1 MESTMTLR
9 LNMGLVAAAL
19 FLAACG
25 STVQGDTQPEMDLRD
40 LQDAELGDLEA
51 LLAGDH
57 VKCVSV
63 DFGGEGKTRKP
74 SREVLDTFRAGRPGG
89 GTGGKVVNVA
99 FHVIYSKTGEG
110 NVPESQLDEQI
121 NVLNRDFSGTGFS
134 FRKAAVTRTLNDQWF
149 TMGSGGG
156 AERAAKKA
164 LAINPASTLNIYI
177 AKLGKNL
184 LGWAY
189 FPWSFEETHF
199 MHGVALL
206 YSSLPGG
213 SAAPYNLG
221 RTATHEVGHY
231 LGLYHTFQGGCTG
244 DGDLCDDTPAE
255 ASAAFGCPANRD
267 TCSSAGEDPITNF
280 MDYTDDACMFQFSA
294 DQTARMGWAVSTY
307 RPSL

>member
-1 MESTMTLR
+1 

-19 FLAACG
+19 MLAACG
-25 STVQGDTQPEMDLRD
+25 STLEGDTQPQQDLRD

-63 DFGGEGKTRKP
+63 DFGDASKTRKP
-74 SREVLDTFRAGRPGG
+74 SREVLDSFKARRPGGG
-89 GTGGKVVNVA
+89 GTGGKVINVA

-121 NVLNRDFSGTGFS
+121 NVLNQDYAGTGYS

-164 LAINPASTLNIYI
+164 LAIDPAHTLNIYT

-221 RTATHEVGHY
+221 RTVTHEVGHY

-244 DGDLCDDTPAE
+244 DGDFCDDTPAE
-255 ASAAFGCPANRD
+255 ASAAFGCPTNRD
-267 TCSSAGEDPITNF
+267 TCSSAGLDPIANY
-280 MDYTDDACMFQFSA
+280 MDYTDDACMNQFSA
-294 DQTARMGWAVSTY
+294 DQSARMAWAVSTY

>member
-25 STVQGDTQPEMDLRD
+25 STLQGDTQPQMDLRD
-40 LQDAELGDLEA
+40 IQDAELGDLEA

-63 DFGGEGKTRKP
+63 DFGGEGKSRKP
-74 SREVLDTFRAGRPGG
+74 SREVLDTFRRPGGG
-89 GTGGKVVNVA
+89 GTGGKVINVA

-156 AERAAKKA
+156 AERSAKKA
-164 LAINPASTLNIYI
+164 LAIDPARTLNIYI
-177 AKLGKNL
+177 ARLGKNL

-189 FPWSFEETHF
+189 FPWSFEENHF

-244 DGDLCDDTPAE
+244 DGDFCDDTPAE
-255 ASAAFGCPANRD
+255 SSAAFGCPANRD

-294 DQTARMGWAVSTY
+294 DQSARMGWAVSTY

>member
-1 MESTMTLR
+1 MKTLR
-9 LNMGLVAAAL
+9 WNMGLVAAVVM
-19 FLAACG
+19 LAACG
-25 STVQGDTQPEMDLRD
+25 QTVETDTQPDIRD
-40 LQDAELGDLEA
+40 LQDAELANLEE

-57 VKCVSV
+57 TKCVSV
-63 DFGGEGKTRKP
+63 DFGPSSKARKP
-74 SREVLDTFRAGRPGG
+74 SREVLEIYRRPGG
-89 GTGGKVVNVA
+89 GGGGKVINVA
-99 FHVIYSKTGEG
+99 FHVIYSSTGEG

-121 NVLNRDFSGTGFS
+121 NVLNRDFSGTGVS
-134 FRKAAVTRTLNDQWF
+134 FRKAHVTRTQNDQWF

-164 LAINPASTLNIYI
+164 LAIDPAHTLNIYS

-244 DGDLCDDTPAE
+244 EGDYCDDTPAE
-255 ASAAFGCPANRD
+255 ASAAFGCPSNRD
-267 TCSSAGEDPITNF
+267 TCSSAGADPVTNF
-280 MDYTDDACMFQFSA
+280 MDYTDDACMYQFSA
-294 DQTARMGWAVSTY
+294 DQSARMAWALSTY
-307 RPSL
+307 RPSM